1 MQPQLKEL
9 SVLGHGGFRKLA
21 YAEWGSR
28 DAARTIVCVHGVSRT
43 GRDFDVLAQALVE
56 QDARVIAPDLPGRGR
71 SEWLASATHYTDSA
85 YSSAMGALIAR
96 LDVEQ
101 VDWIGTSLGG
111 HIGMMLAAEQATPIQ
126 RLVLNDFGA
135 KLSAAGL
142 RRIGGYL
149 TRAWRFESIDALEAH
164 LRVALATFGNLSD
177 AQWREMSLH
186 SAVPDPSGGFRLHFD
201 PAIGARFAMPIWLDI
216 VLWSLWDKIECPV
229 LILRGEDSDLV
240 SSDTVDLM
248 LRRGLA
254 AKAGKV
260 KAVEFA
266 GCGHAPALLDAEQV
280 GVVKKFLFPDQPEP
294 RGRAAAP
301 ARLRAGRQP
310 EASAP

>member
-9 SVLGHGGFRKLA
+9 SVLGHGGFRRLA

-28 DAARTIVCVHGVSRT
+28 RAARTIICVHGVSRT
-43 GRDFDVLAQALVE
+43 GRDFDVLAQGLVE

-71 SEWLASATHYTDSA
+71 SEWLASATHYTDRA
-85 YSSAMGALIAR
+85 YTSAMGALIAR

-111 HIGMMLAAEQATPIQ
+111 HIGMMLAAERATPIR

-135 KLSAAGL
+135 RLSASAL

-149 TRAWRFESIDALEAH
+149 TRTWKFESIEALEAH
-164 LRVALATFGNLSD
+164 LREALAPFGQLSD
-177 AQWREMSLH
+177 AQWRTLSLH
-186 SAVPDPSGGFRLHFD
+186 SAVPDLSGDLCLHFD
-201 PAIGARFAMPIWLDI
+201 PAIGARFSVPMWLDI
-216 VLWSLWDKIECPV
+216 VLWALWDKIECPV
-229 LILRGEDSDLV
+229 LILRGEHSDLL
-240 SSDTVDLM
+240 SQDTVDQM

-260 KAVEFA
+260 SAVEIA

-280 GVVKKFLFPDQPEP
+280 GVVRRFLFPDRPDS
-294 RGRAAAP
+294 RGRAAA
-301 ARLRAGRQP
+301 ATRQRAGRQH

>member
-9 SVLGHGGFRKLA
+9 SVLGRGGFRRLG

-28 DAARTIVCVHGVSRT
+28 HAARTIICVHGVSRT

-71 SEWLASATHYTDSA
+71 SEWLASASHYTDRA
-85 YSSAMGALIAR
+85 YTSAMGALIAR

-111 HIGMMLAAEQATPIQ
+111 HIGMMLAAEQATPIR

-135 KLSAAGL
+135 RVSASAL

-149 TRAWRFESIDALEAH
+149 TRSWKFGSIEALEAH
-164 LRVALATFGNLSD
+164 LRDALAPFGDLSD
-177 AQWREMSLH
+177 AQWRELSLH
-186 SAVPDPSGGFRLHFD
+186 SAVPDPSGGLRFHFD
-201 PAIGARFAMPIWLDI
+201 PAIGARFAIPIWLDV
-216 VLWSLWDKIECPV
+216 VLWTLWDKIECPV
-229 LILRGEDSDLV
+229 LILRGEDSDLL
-240 SSDTVDLM
+240 SPDTVDLM
-248 LRRGLA
+248 LGRGLA

-260 KAVEFA
+260 TAVEIA
-266 GCGHAPALLDAEQV
+266 GCGHAPALLDADQV
-280 GVVKKFLFPDQPEP
+280 AVVQKFLFPDRPEP
-294 RGRAAAP
+294 RGRTAAST
-301 ARLRAGRQP
+301 RLRGGRQL
-310 EASAP
+310 EASAR

>member
-9 SVLGHGGFRKLA
+9 PVLGHGGFRRLA

-28 DAARTIVCVHGVSRT
+28 HASRTIVCVHGVSRT
-43 GRDFDVLAQALVE
+43 GRDFDVLAQALAE

-71 SEWLASATHYTDSA
+71 SEWLASSTHYTDRA
-85 YSSAMGALIAR
+85 YTSAMGALIAR

-111 HIGMMLAAEQATPIQ
+111 HIGMMLAAEQATPIR

-135 KLSAAGL
+135 RLSASAL

-149 TRAWRFESIDALEAH
+149 TRSWKFESIDAVEAH
-164 LRVALATFGNLSD
+164 LREALAPFGQLSD
-177 AQWREMSLH
+177 AQWRTLSLH
-186 SAVPDPSGGFRLHFD
+186 SAVPGPSGGFCLHFD
-201 PAIGARFAMPIWLDI
+201 PAIGARFAVPMWLDI
-216 VLWSLWDKIECPV
+216 SLWALWDKIDCPV
-229 LILRGEDSDLV
+229 LILRGEDSDLL

-248 LRRGLA
+248 LRRGQA

-260 KAVEFA
+260 TTVEIA

-280 GVVKKFLFPDQPEP
+280 AVVRKFLFADRPEP
-294 RGRAAAP
+294 RGRAAAST
-301 ARLRAGRQP
+301 RLRAGPQH